1 MGETFIERLL
11 NVASKYSDDVNIMI
25 VGPAGVGKTTLI
37 KKWCKDNGRTM
48 QKMMLAGR
56 MPTEISGLVMP
67 DNDTKEM
74 TVFNA
79 KQLQALKPGDVL
91 FFDEYLNGMLPTIT
105 ASLQLVEDRECLS
118 GSKLPEGVIIV
129 GATNPTIGAAQLT
142 SAIKDRWFWVKQ
154 PYSESEF
161 IKYFQNEFGFTP
173 PKELLAALNAGYKAQ
188 KSEWPSDTAEYN
200 KPFTNRMAT
209 KFITW
214 ACRCDESDRDF
225 LLEVFEKNLDATS
238 FVGLKEAINRKLK
251 MRSNPAKDLK
261 EYLVNCGLIERE
273 QVEQFSFDDL
283 DKWLENQ
290 EWFDDALK
298 EQINKVLERNTD
310 EEFE

>member
-37 KKWCKDNGRTM
+37 KKWCQEQGRTM

-67 DNDTKEM
+67 DNDTRQM

-118 GSKLPEGVIIV
+118 GDKLPEGIIIV
-129 GATNPTIGAAQLT
+129 GATNPTIGAAQLS
-142 SAIKDRWFWVKQ
+142 SAIKDRWFWVEQ
-154 PYSESEF
+154 PYSEDNF
-161 IKYFQNEFGFTP
+161 IEYFQKEFDLVP
-173 PKELLAALNAGYKAQ
+173 PKELLAALKAGYKAQ
-188 KSEWPSDTAEYN
+188 KSEWQCETAEYN

-209 KFITW
+209 KLITW
-214 ACRCDESDRDF
+214 ACRCDEDDREF
-225 LLEVFEKNLDATS
+225 LLDVFEKNLDATS
-238 FVGLKEAINRKLK
+238 FIGLKTAIEQRIK
-251 MRSNPAKDLK
+251 MRSNPSKDLK
-261 EYLVNCGLIERE
+261 KYLVNCGLLDAEE
-273 QVEQFSFDDL
+273 AEKFSYDDL
-283 DKWLENQ
+283 ETWLEQQ
-290 EWFDDALK
+290 EWFDDQLK
-298 EQINKVLERNTD
+298 EQINQAVERSINEELE
-310 EEFE
+310 